1 MARKKSIAH
10 KPKTPT
16 LENESLHSE
25 PRNSPASDPPV
36 DDDADKN
43 VSSATK
49 GDLDKPNTSKTTKQH
64 AESITSA
71 PLPPSSTCRRSKRK
85 QTTEKST
92 SKSPSDT
99 PLMKKPRPSKGYAP
113 PSTYAHL
120 NGLTDTITPNLLCLF
135 IGLNPG
141 IQTATLGHPY
151 AHPSNHFWRLLHS
164 SGLTPHRQLAPAE
177 YVILPKEYDLGNTNI
192 VDRATRNGGELSK
205 DEMVAGA
212 GVLDKKIRKSR
223 PEVVCL
229 VGKSIWEAV
238 WKWKYGKAMK
248 AHQFKYGFQDT
259 TENMG
264 KSGGFGETETP
275 WPGARVFVAT
285 STSGLAA
292 TLSMQQKQEIWRELG
307 EWVEKRREERKSVK
321 NEGADKSTLL

>member
-1 MARKKSIAH
+1 MARKKSAAR
-10 KPKTPT
+10 KPKATKS
-16 LENESLHSE
+16 ESVELDSG
-25 PRNSPASDPPV
+25 PKNSPTSPPV
-36 DDDADKN
+36 EDD
-43 VSSATK
+43 VHQELSLTTK
-49 GDLDKPNTSKTTKQH
+49 GNPSKSDNSMTTEQHVDLSPTNQ
-64 AESITSA
+64 I
-71 PLPPSSTCRRSKRK
+71 PPSSTRRQSKRK
-85 QTTEKST
+85 QTAEISNSESLHDT
-92 SKSPSDT
+92 SLT
-99 PLMKKPRPSKGYAP
+99 KKPRPSKGYAP

-120 NGLTDTITPNLLCLF
+120 KGLTDTITPKLICLF
-135 IGLNPG
+135 VGLNPG

-212 GVLDKKIRKSR
+212 GVLDEKIRKSQ

-229 VGKSIWEAV
+229 VGKGIWEAV

-248 AHQFKYGFQDT
+248 ANEFKYGFQDT

-264 KSGGFGETETP
+264 KIGAFGGTKTP
-275 WPGARVFVAT
+275 WQGARVFVAT

-292 TLSMQQKQEIWRELG
+292 TLSMQQKQEIWRQLG
-307 EWVEKRREERKSVK
+307 EWVEKRREERKGVK
-321 NEGADKSTLL
+321 G